1 MNSKFIL
8 GLFTYSAQ
16 MLYYTV
22 LFGRTLLELMSW
34 LGSQKKLTLAKNS
47 KIIHSNVSVLLGYI
61 KSIWFLNIYFM
72 FLLLGLFL
80 AAMVLGLRGIY
91 FLTMKASHVD
101 GPVWNISAV
110 CLYFAITNKIMGIY
124 YGPSRFL
131 CLPREKK
138 NSSVASK
145 KSYLKINNYQNQI
158 QYILH

>member
-1 MNSKFIL
+1 MNSSHFP
-8 GLFTYSAQ
+8 
-16 MLYYTV
+16 
-22 LFGRTLLELMSW
+22 
-34 LGSQKKLTLAKNS
+34 LAKTRPALIGWPSRSTNQRSGFLAGKLYLNLCPDSDPRKNWLAKKS

-61 KSIWFLNIYFM
+61 KSIWSLNIYFM

-91 FLTMKASHVD
+91 FITMKASHVD

-138 NSSVASK
+138 TA
-145 KSYLKINNYQNQI
+145 Q
-158 QYILH
+158 

>member
-1 MNSKFIL
+1 MPNEHFRS
-8 GLFTYSAQ
+8 
-16 MLYYTV
+16 
-22 LFGRTLLELMSW
+22 
-34 LGSQKKLTLAKNS
+34 
-47 KIIHSNVSVLLGYI
+47 
-61 KSIWFLNIYFM
+61 LNTYFM

-138 NSSVASK
+138 TA
-145 KSYLKINNYQNQI
+145 Q
-158 QYILH
+158 